1 MASAGD
7 CPNHLN
13 RVTRYNIAIKAA
25 SKARPQLSEPE
36 FFRSVD
42 PQGRANSLATECL
55 EFRPL
60 GEQRLGR
67 WTFGPIFQTRS
78 RERFDFHVPRL
89 AQELPPARR
98 DGLRE
103 TCARKR
109 LHSQAA
115 RNNATR
121 TKRAV
126 AASTTRLSG
135 WRESMASN
143 CGASNECQSEEL
155 DNSPR
160 D

>member
-1 MASAGD
+1 MDFWTHFRRG
-7 CPNHLN
+7 
-13 RVTRYNIAIKAA
+13 RVNDLIFTFHGV
-25 SKARPQLSEPE
+25 L
-36 FFRSVD
+36 RSY
-42 PQGRANSLATECL
+42 
-55 EFRPL
+55 
-60 GEQRLGR
+60 
-67 WTFGPIFQTRS
+67 
-78 RERFDFHVPRL
+78 
-89 AQELPPARR
+89 PARR